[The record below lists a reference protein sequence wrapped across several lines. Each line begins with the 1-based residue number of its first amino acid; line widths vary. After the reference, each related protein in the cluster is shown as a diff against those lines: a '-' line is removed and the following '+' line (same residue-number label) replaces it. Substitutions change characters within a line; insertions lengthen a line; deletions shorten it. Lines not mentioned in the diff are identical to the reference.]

1 MLASGLEFDVGGGNE
16 IYKKTEALL
25 GSTRDSD
32 KYTTN
37 ILCFKT
43 EKQRGFF
50 FPLDQISRWT
60 ALDTLAGGC
69 EMRIKFAKYR
79 FIVCFIAIN
88 K

>member
-43 EKQRGFF
+43 EKKEVSF
-50 FPLDQISRWT
+50 SRLIRFLGGLHWT
-60 ALDTLAGGC
+60 HSPVG
-69 EMRIKFAKYR
+69 AK
-79 FIVCFIAIN
+79 
-88 K
+88 